1 MLRGFLN
8 EIKNTAI
15 NRATSRV
22 NNMISDALGG
32 GRSDGL
38 PRNSGKLDRSNYAK
52 VNPFQGETIA
62 YPEDLG
68 SADQGH
74 YIVFNINEQAN
85 AKVKFSQGTKVRGH
99 PMGYQ
104 SSPPTGDKTWNS
116 KTSVSV
122 PTAATKRLA
131 SSIVMYMPAT
141 VGVTQA
147 AQYGE
152 VEMGV
157 FATAAANLY
166 KQGKDKGVFN
176 KEFLNTALDEGGT
189 AFADKTEMSLRKAA
203 DMIASGADAAITLA
217 SGKVTNN
224 RLEMVFQGTSRR
236 SFSYSFKMM
245 PKSEAEATNV
255 DRIARMF
262 RFYMAPS
269 FDGDIG
275 SSRTMIVP
283 ATFDISYYYAEGK
296 ENHFLNKVSTC
307 VLESANVTYG
317 GDRVQFFRPHSD
329 GSGAPPVET
338 NIELQFKELE
348 LITREK
354 LALGY

>member
-1 MLRGFLN
+1 
-8 EIKNTAI
+8 
-15 NRATSRV
+15 
-22 NNMISDALGG
+22 
-32 GRSDGL
+32 
-38 PRNSGKLDRSNYAK
+38 
-52 VNPFQGETIA
+52 
-62 YPEDLG
+62 
-68 SADQGH
+68 
-74 YIVFNINEQAN
+74 
-85 AKVKFSQGTKVRGH
+85 
-99 PMGYQ
+99 
-104 SSPPTGDKTWNS
+104 
-116 KTSVSV
+116 
-122 PTAATKRLA
+122 
-131 SSIVMYMPAT
+131 
-141 VGVTQA
+141 
-147 AQYGE
+147 
-152 VEMGV
+152 
-157 FATAAANLY
+157 
-166 KQGKDKGVFN
+166 
-176 KEFLNTALDEGGT
+176 
-189 AFADKTEMSLRKAA
+189 MSLRKAA
-203 DMIASGADAAITLA
+203 DLIAPGADAAITLA

-296 ENHFLNKVSTC
+296 ENHFLNKISTC

>member
-38 PRNSGKLDRSNYAK
+38 PRNSGRIDRSNFAK

-68 SADQGH
+68 STDQGH
-74 YIVFNINEQAN
+74 YIVFNINEQSN
-85 AKVKFSQGTKVRGH
+85 AKVKFSHGKKVRGH

-104 SSPPTGDKTWNS
+104 SPPPTGDKTWDS
-116 KTSVSV
+116 ETSISV
-122 PTAATKRLA
+122 PTNPTKRLA

-141 VGVTQA
+141 VGVTQN

-152 VEMGV
+152 VEMGAM
-157 FATAAANLY
+157 ATAAANLY
-166 KQGKDKGVFN
+166 KKGQYGGVFN
-176 KEFLNTALDEGGT
+176 KEFLKAVGT
-189 AFADKTEMSLRKAA
+189 EAGAAFSDTGEMTLKKAA
-203 DMIASGADAAITLA
+203 DTFAPGAKAAIEIASGR
-217 SGKVTNN
+217 VTNN

-269 FDGDIG
+269 FEGDLG
-275 SSRTMIVP
+275 SSRTFIVP
-283 ATFDISYYYAEGK
+283 ATFDISYYYMNGQ
-296 ENHFLNKVSTC
+296 ENHYLNKISTC

-329 GSGAPPVET
+329 GKGAPPVET

>member
-38 PRNSGKLDRSNYAK
+38 PRNSGKLDRSSYAK

-68 SADQGH
+68 STDQGH
-74 YIVFNINEQAN
+74 YIVFNINEQHN

-104 SSPPTGDKTWNS
+104 SPPPTGDKTWNS

-122 PTAATKRLA
+122 PTNPTKRLA

-152 VEMGV
+152 VEMGAM
-157 FATAAANLY
+157 ATAAANLY
-166 KQGKDKGVFN
+166 KKGSYSGVFN
-176 KEFLNTALDEGGT
+176 KEFLKAVGT
-189 AFADKTEMSLRKAA
+189 EAGAAFSDTGEMTLKKAA
-203 DMIASGADAAITLA
+203 DTFAPGAKAAIEIASGR
-217 SGKVTNN
+217 VTNN

-269 FDGDIG
+269 FEGDLG
-275 SSRTMIVP
+275 SSRTFIVP
-283 ATFDISYYYAEGK
+283 ATFDISYYYMNGQ
-296 ENHFLNKVSTC
+296 ENHYLNKVSTC

-329 GSGAPPVET
+329 GKGAPPVET